1 MKRIVLFLV
10 AVVLMSA
17 FCLSVSA
24 EDVLLMEN
32 KCEEEMEGVTL
43 MKGSADGTSFYR
55 CESGVD
61 LGYLPYENSSDF
73 IYSLDIRFNN
83 EGCGFSFMKSGKWN
97 SCIRIKDGHLALQ
110 TGGNSFQKLCPV
122 DLSAWYHFTFLGR
135 TNREVNTVTYGHIIL
150 EEYKNGERV
159 NRQVFQNVNLRNN
172 AATHFINAFGGCDI
186 DNLASYTPAP
196 TKVELSCDSES
207 IVAGESAQFNV
218 VAFYNDLPMH
228 GVNKSDITF
237 SAYIGEAPLKDE
249 TIKLDGNGLLTTNP
263 LTASQRV
270 TIKATSKSANLTA
283 EKSIDIVTGDIFT
296 VTGMGVNKEGTTITK
311 LSVKKNF
318 AAYKDNVTFVVAF
331 YNADG
336 SFKGVDFKTM
346 SAKSLA
352 EGDNKVNVNI
362 NVPYGFDVY
371 TGKMN
376 VFVVTALSGIG
387 NATKVKAE
395 ELPLLDSMAVVMA
408 VKEDCDITNLK
419 GEDVLYF
426 DLVQPESGKITL
438 PSMGKVYVMSSVER
452 LDTLFEIVD

>member
-135 TNREVNTVTYGHIIL
+135 TNKDANAVTYGHIIL

-159 NRQVFQNVNLRNN
+159 NRQIFQNVNLRNN
-172 AATHFINAFGGCDI
+172 AATHFINVFGGCDI
-186 DNLASYTPAP
+186 DNLAAYTPAP

-218 VAFYNDLPMH
+218 AAFYN
-228 GVNKSDITF
+228 
-237 SAYIGEAPLKDE
+237 E
-249 TIKLDGNGLLTTNP
+249 
-263 LTASQRV
+263 
-270 TIKATSKSANLTA
+270 
-283 EKSIDIVTGDIFT
+283 
-296 VTGMGVNKEGTTITK
+296 
-311 LSVKKNF
+311 
-318 AAYKDNVTFVVAF
+318 
-331 YNADG
+331 
-336 SFKGVDFKTM
+336 
-346 SAKSLA
+346 
-352 EGDNKVNVNI
+352 
-362 NVPYGFDVY
+362 VP
-371 TGKMN
+371 
-376 VFVVTALSGIG
+376 
-387 NATKVKAE
+387 
-395 ELPLLDSMAVVMA
+395 
-408 VKEDCDITNLK
+408 
-419 GEDVLYF
+419 
-426 DLVQPESGKITL
+426 
-438 PSMGKVYVMSSVER
+438 
-452 LDTLFEIVD
+452 